1 MRRLVGVALKTP
13 CGWWLSRSGCEN
25 YRSFRMIL
33 PTRTLAVEKV
43 RAIGGA
49 WRPVAIYWTRKAAK

>member
-1 MRRLVGVALKTP
+1 
-13 CGWWLSRSGCEN
+13 
-25 YRSFRMIL
+25 MIL

-49 WRPVAIYWTRKAAK
+49 WTPVAIYWTRKAGK